1 MFLYEEGGELFLEL
15 FYLINGDVIE
25 ETIDTGIEGG
35 DLFANG
41 HRFVLE
47 LLEKFRETGATIEL
61 FLGFRI
67 EIRSELGKDRE
78 FPVLGQFHTEL
89 AGDFLHRFPLRRG
102 AHTGNGKSDVHRGAD
117 TFVEQIR
124 FKVDLPAGDG
134 NDIGW
139 NVGRDIACLCFND
152 GERRERPSS
161 VFLIQTHRT
170 LQEPR
175 VEVED
180 ITGIRFASGRTPKQE

>member
-61 FLGFRI
+61 LLGFRI

-124 FKVDLPAGDG
+124 FKVDLPVGDG

-139 NVGRDIACLCFND
+139 NVGRSRPWPVFN
-152 GERRERPSS
+152 GGGRRGRPPPG
-161 VFLIQTHRT
+161 FPLQAPRPA
-170 LQEPR
+170 QEPR

-180 ITGIRFASGRTPKQE
+180 ITGIRF